1 MILISPSLVNLLC
14 SSYMLNNEKNLQETQ
29 QNVHKRNAVIPING
43 IIIISNISTMY
54 LSKMSL
60 FIILFYI
67 TNKIDK
73 IFLLQ

>member
-1 MILISPSLVNLLC
+1 
-14 SSYMLNNEKNLQETQ
+14 MLNNEKNLQETQ